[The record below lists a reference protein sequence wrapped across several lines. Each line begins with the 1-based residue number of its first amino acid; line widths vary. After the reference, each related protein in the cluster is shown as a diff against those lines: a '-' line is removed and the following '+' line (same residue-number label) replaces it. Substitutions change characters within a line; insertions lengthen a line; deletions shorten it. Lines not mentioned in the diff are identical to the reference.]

1 MNKPGSLMR
10 PVAKAL
16 ACVALLTTLSGC
28 VGLVAGGAVMSAVS
42 ANDRR
47 TLGAQ
52 TEDKAIAIKGE
63 ARARSIVGEQG
74 HVNVTSFNRKV
85 LLTGEV
91 RDEGM
96 KAAVERDIRAVGG
109 VTSLVN
115 ELEIAAPTKYT
126 TRSND
131 ALITTKVKASLVD
144 MQTISANSFKVVT
157 ERGNVYLM
165 GIVTPREAQIGT
177 DVARGVSGVQ
187 KVVKVFEYINDVDLR
202 ALPPVTNTT
211 GS

>member
-1 MNKPGSLMR
+1 MNKQGLSLH
-10 PVAKAL
+10 PLAKAL
-16 ACVALLTTLSGC
+16 ACVALLGSLSGC
-28 VGLVAGGAVMSAVS
+28 VGLVAGGAVMTAVS

-52 TEDKAIAIKGE
+52 TEDKAIAVKGE
-63 ARARSIVGEQG
+63 MKANNITGADG
-74 HVNVTSFNRKV
+74 HVNVTSFNRRV

-91 RDEGM
+91 RDAAM
-96 KAAVERDIRAVGG
+96 KAAVERDIRAIDG
-109 VTSLVN
+109 VTLVVN
-115 ELEIAAPTKYT
+115 ELEAAPPSKYT
-126 TRSND
+126 SRSND

-144 MQTISANSFKVVT
+144 MQTVSAASFKVVT

-165 GIVTPREAQIGT
+165 GRVTPREAQVAT

-187 KVVKVFEYINDVDLR
+187 KVVRVFEYLNDIDLK
-202 ALPPVTNTT
+202 ALPAATEAT